1 MLLLVA
7 GIIWTFGEGLDVG
20 NCDVANKFFFEKMKY
35 FGIAAIPV
43 LLALYT
49 FQQTGREKWVSRRNF
64 GLLSILPFASLVLI
78 LTNEYHGLFFSQ
90 VALNL
95 ENLFMPLKETWTW
108 GFLIFIGYTYA
119 IVLAS
124 TFMALQLLVR
134 SRGLYSRQAIAL
146 LLLAVC
152 PWIVA
157 LVFQGSMN
165 DFAFDPTP
173 LVAGVVISILVLI
186 NPTRLRMG
194 DIVSVA
200 RDKIFEGIGDAVLV
214 LDENDS
220 IVDLNSA
227 GQKLI
232 NISKAQIFGRR
243 LQQMFPNFPTLAGS
257 SPDTAGTNREFV
269 LEKANEH
276 RTFDV
281 NVSPITDW
289 RGRLNCQVV
298 ILHDITERARL
309 MKSLNDANTQIQEYA
324 GQLEA
329 KVQDRTR
336 ELIETQRK
344 LVINERLAAIGELA
358 GMVGHDLRNPLTG
371 IAGAAHY
378 LKSKAYSRLSDKER
392 EMLALIERAISSSNK
407 IINDLLEYS
416 REIKLEVY
424 DTDLKALLEEA
435 LTQIEVPAGIVI
447 NNRTDPEPKLKV
459 DKDKMQRVFINII
472 KNAFEAMPNG
482 GALTI
487 ISEKTEKNVAFSFI
501 DTGTGMSKESL
512 QKMLTP
518 LFTTKAK
525 GMGFGLPICK
535 RIVEAHGGKIT
546 VKSSLGKGS
555 TFTVT
560 LPIKIETEDNCENIW
575 INLPEYLAKSV

>member
-1 MLLLVA
+1 M
-7 GIIWTFGEGLDVG
+7 DVG
-20 NCDVANKFFFEKMKY
+20 NCDVATKFFFEKMKY

-43 LLALYT
+43 LLAIYT
-49 FQQTGREKWVSRRNF
+49 FQQTGREKWLSRRNI
-64 GLLSILPFASLVLI
+64 GLLSIVPIASLVLI

-90 VALNL
+90 VALNP

-108 GFLIFIGYTYA
+108 GFIIFVGYTYV
-119 IVLAS
+119 IVIAS
-124 TFMALQLLVR
+124 TFVALQLLVR

-146 LLLAVC
+146 LLLSVC
-152 PWIVA
+152 PWIVC

-165 DFAFDPTP
+165 AFEFDPTP
-173 LVAGVVISILVLI
+173 IVAGVVIAALVLI
-186 NPTRLRMG
+186 NPTRLRVG

-200 RDKIFEGIGDAVLV
+200 HDKIFNGMGDAVLV

-243 LQQMFPNFPTLAGS
+243 LQQMFPNFPTLAGF
-257 SPDTAGTNREFV
+257 SPETVGTNREFI
-269 LEKANEH
+269 LEKTNEH

-309 MKSLNDANTQIQEYA
+309 IKSLNAANTQVKEYA

-344 LVINERLAAIGELA
+344 LMINERLAAIGELA

-378 LKSKAYSRLSDKER
+378 LKSKAYSRLSDKEK
-392 EMLALIERAISSSNK
+392 EMLALIERAIRSSNK

-416 REIKLEVY
+416 KEIALEVY
-424 DTDLKALLEEA
+424 ETDLKALLEEA

-459 DKDKMQRVFINII
+459 DKDKLQRVFINII
-472 KNAFEAMPNG
+472 KNAFDAMPNG
-482 GALTI
+482 GTLTVHSEKIEKNIALSFTDTGI
-487 ISEKTEKNVAFSFI
+487 GISE
-501 DTGTGMSKESL
+501 ESL
-512 QKMLTP
+512 QKILTP

-535 RIVEAHGGKIT
+535 RIVEAHGGKIM

-560 LPIKIETEDNCENIW
+560 LPIKTETGDNGENTW
-575 INLPEYLAKSV
+575 INLPEYLAKTV